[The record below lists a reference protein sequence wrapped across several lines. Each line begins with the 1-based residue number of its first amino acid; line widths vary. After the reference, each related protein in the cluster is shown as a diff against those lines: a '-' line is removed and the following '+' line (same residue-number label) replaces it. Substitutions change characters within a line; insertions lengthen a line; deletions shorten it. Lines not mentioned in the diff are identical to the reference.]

1 MSLSRTS
8 KTIRSWARNGHV
20 EARKKSTAHGD
31 MWILDK
37 ASLLTKIQTEIEYR
51 DQAAAVQTR
60 VNESAP
66 VQTSTDPS
74 EPVQTRS
81 GQPESENGQEQSSY
95 EGSNTSEPGS
105 HGSEQARIRELE
117 SEVMTLKIDKG
128 WRDEILKKQAEELSR
143 GQESL
148 HAQARYIG
156 YLEGDLKRLGVTPD
170 QTFLAAP
177 TPKNAKTEPNRVVE
191 PEVVAQQRPH
201 PNQRPFPHGQTG

>member
-1 MSLSRTS
+1 MQPTKWLTISESSVLCSRMSLSRTS

-105 HGSEQARIRELE
+105 HGSDQNRQRLARR
-117 SEVMTLKIDKG
+117 
-128 WRDEILKKQAEELSR
+128 
-143 GQESL
+143 
-148 HAQARYIG
+148 
-156 YLEGDLKRLGVTPD
+156 
-170 QTFLAAP
+170 
-177 TPKNAKTEPNRVVE
+177 NTEKAGGR
-191 PEVVAQQRPH
+191 A
-201 PNQRPFPHGQTG
+201 

>member
-1 MSLSRTS
+1 MQPTKWLTISESSVLCSRMSLSRTS

-105 HGSEQARIRELE
+105 HGSE
-117 SEVMTLKIDKG
+117 
-128 WRDEILKKQAEELSR
+128 DEILKKQAEELSR